1 MKKISRLIQLLP
13 DLRLEDFPTHLK
25 GDWASGLLANW
36 SAAWHPLLISA
47 AGIAPVVRGRDQT
60 SIDEDDDDH
69 LEIFAA
75 EPEDSPIGFDADF
88 WRDSLVFVPEI
99 SLESIAHGF
108 AARAVEVNASLV
120 TGMVDRAEIFNR
132 VCQLIELSPKTEE
145 SQQFPADRV
154 EDFYALAYAYLQI
167 QLLTRKIRYSS
178 NLDQAAFDLRLVAAA
193 NAYANSDDQTC
204 QSEIN
209 ACYDLLLEEKN
220 NYYPVKPTLI
230 DLVLTTSKTVGKKFE
245 TELNSNHVTNFL
257 MTGETL
263 KYIKTDVVEKLKS
276 KLADN
281 QASIVGG
288 NEVELPDT
296 MLSPETTLEQLRLGR
311 ESFRTYLNYDV
322 GIFMRRRFGLMSGL
336 PQILDQLNFDGA
348 IHTSLSG
355 GTFPTGSVGTIR
367 WAGSAEGSIMAKAD
381 TVLDASDPATFLDLG
396 VTIGNQIDSAHEAT
410 CTFAHWPERSHTSL
424 KDLIRVARWSPLLG
438 EFQSLDDHFE
448 TLHDPG
454 YNDIF
459 STEEYASPFLN
470 DAIAASSTAPL
481 SKHVDYWRQYIS
493 LHLIE
498 CLLLQWCVTL
508 RLKKA
513 SDLQETIQPWIGKC
527 DALKQKIEL
536 QTATWNHNTELA
548 TSINQDLKTF
558 QQELLDQYSQ
568 SLSTSN
574 SNPSNDFS
582 IINPLFFTRRAA
594 VSYSTENA
602 SAIFHKSKQPF
613 LVQQTDGNKLE
624 AIAETKGSSVTP
636 IRADLPSMPCKK
648 EPPVL
653 DGQKLQNEFFIAT
666 IDSKTGALSSILFHG
681 QRGNRASQR
690 LVYEDKKS
698 NVKST
703 MICDSVESTSTSI
716 LSGEIKTAG
725 RILRGD
731 ETVANFQ
738 QRFRL
743 SRGQQVLELEI
754 DIQPTIELEN
764 STAKY
769 FAHRLAWRDE
779 ACKVFGSDQFVR
791 SEIYTP
797 KLQSPNFVDIEN
809 LDYTLSLLSGG
820 LPYHQRIK
828 RRQMDTLLIVGKET
842 RRSFKIGIGVDLK
855 YSLKSA
861 IDFNCPTLITNS
873 GVSSGTSV
881 SQQYFQL
888 DSKNILVTHVRPVFG
903 DSDKLSIEMRLHE
916 TQRRSGEVTLYTP
929 FEMAEVSRTNFEGDV
944 TEVIHDQDSAPTSQ
958 IKLRYAAADYF
969 QIRLTLN

>member
-25 GDWASGLLANW
+25 GNWASGLLANW

-47 AGIAPVVRGRDQT
+47 AGLAPVVCGRDQT
-60 SIDEDDDDH
+60 SVDEDDDEH
-69 LEIFAA
+69 LEIFEA

-108 AARAVEVNASLV
+108 AARAIEVNASLV
-120 TGMVDRAEIFNR
+120 TGMSNRAEIFHR
-132 VCQLIELSPKTEE
+132 VCQLIEIPPEAKERHQIS
-145 SQQFPADRV
+145 ADRV

-178 NLDQAAFDLRLVAAA
+178 NLDQAAFDKRLVAAA
-193 NAYANSDDQTC
+193 NACVNSDDQTC
-204 QSEIN
+204 ESEIN

-230 DLVLTTSKTVGKKFE
+230 DLVLTTPKTVGQKFDK
-245 TELNSNHVTNFL
+245 ELDSNHVTNFL

-263 KYIKTDVVEKLKS
+263 KSIKTDTMEKLKS
-276 KLADN
+276 KLADE

-288 NEVELPDT
+288 NEVELPDSL
-296 MLSPETTLEQLRLGR
+296 LSPETTLGQLRRGR
-311 ESFRTYLNYDV
+311 ESFRTLLNHDV
-322 GIFMRRRFGLMSGL
+322 SIFMRQRFGLMSGL

-348 IHTSLSG
+348 MHTSLSG
-355 GTFPTGSVGTIR
+355 GTFPLGSVGTIR
-367 WAGSAEGSIMAKAD
+367 WAGSAEGSILAKAD
-381 TVLDASDPATFLDLG
+381 VVMDASDPATFLALG

-410 CTFAHWPERSHTSL
+410 CTFAHWPEQSHSVF
-424 KDLIRVARWSPLLG
+424 KDLIRVVRRSPLLG
-438 EFQSLDDHFE
+438 EFFTLNNHFQ

-459 STEEYASPFLN
+459 STEEYASPFLS
-470 DAIAASSTAPL
+470 DAISASSTVPL
-481 SKHVDYWRQYIS
+481 SKSVDYWQRYIS
-493 LHLIE
+493 LHLTE
-498 CLLLQWCVTL
+498 CLLLQWCVAL
-508 RLKKA
+508 RLAKE
-513 SDLQETIQPWIGKC
+513 SSVQETIQPWIDKC
-527 DALKQKIEL
+527 DALRQRIEL
-536 QTATWNHNTELA
+536 QTADWHHNAESA
-548 TSINQDLKTF
+548 ISIDKDSKII
-558 QQELLDQYSQ
+558 QQELLHQYSQ
-568 SLSTSN
+568 SLSAINANETN
-574 SNPSNDFS
+574 TLS
-582 IINPLFFTRRAA
+582 IINPLFFTRRAI
-594 VSYSTENA
+594 VSYATKSVSA
-602 SAIFHKSKQPF
+602 SFHKSKNPF
-613 LVQQTDGNKLE
+613 LVQQTVGNQLN
-624 AIAETKGSSVTP
+624 AISETKGSSVTP
-636 IRADLPSMPCKK
+636 ICTDLPAMPWKK

-653 DGQKLQNEFFIAT
+653 NGNKLQNEFFIAT

-698 NVKST
+698 HAKST
-703 MICDSVESTSTSI
+703 MICDSLDSISTSI
-716 LSGEIKTAG
+716 LCGEIKTTG
-725 RILRGD
+725 RILLG
-731 ETVANFQ
+731 EKTVANFQ

-743 SRGQQVLELEI
+743 HRGEQILKLDI
-754 DIQPTIELEN
+754 DIQPTIKLDN
-764 STAKY
+764 TSAKY

-779 ACKVFGSDQFVR
+779 ACKIFGSDQFVR

-820 LPYHQRIK
+820 LPYHQRIE
-828 RRQMDTLLIVGKET
+828 RRQMDTLLNVGQET
-842 RRSFKIGIGVDLK
+842 RRSFNIGIGLDLK
-855 YSLKSA
+855 YPLKSA
-861 IDFNCPTLITNS
+861 IDFNCPTLITDS
-873 GVSSGTSV
+873 CPPT

-888 DSKNILVTHVRPVFG
+888 DSKNVLVTYARPVFG
-903 DSDKLSIEMRLHE
+903 DSDRLSIEMRLHE

-929 FEMAEVSRTNFEGDV
+929 FQMAAVSRTNFEGDV
-944 TEVIHDQDSAPTSQ
+944 IEVIHDQDSAPISQ